1 MALTLTAVVLLV
13 TPVIYLSM
21 NAAQPPGDA
30 GLRTVRAYL
39 RAVYARDFTSSY
51 RYISSPD
58 RRVRDQASYV
68 KSQANYTGFAAQ
80 VARQLA
86 GYGDIRILKQTNE
99 ADRPH
104 IEIAYRFPAPE
115 DLAPLVLNWDEE
127 KLNGLSLAER
137 RRLLDALQQRQRDR
151 KLVMVQGQEGF
162 DLIKEDNAWRIF
174 FDWAGGLKV
183 KLSAI
188 PPAAT
193 IDVRFTQQEIVVTS
207 DEPFQVNLIV
217 KNRGKRALT
226 FVVAHQVD
234 PNNIIGQLEM
244 IECGLSGPVTLD
256 SGSEREFTMA
266 YLLSSEVRHS
276 IKEIA
281 LTYRFR
287 LMDGIP

>member
-1 MALTLTAVVLLV
+1 MLAAVVFLA
-13 TPVIYLSM
+13 TPVLYLNGQS
-21 NAAQPPGDA
+21 AQPPGDA

-51 RYISSPD
+51 RYISSAD
-58 RRVRDQASYV
+58 RRVRDQKSYV
-68 KSQANYTGFAAQ
+68 ESQANYTGFAAQ
-80 VARQLA
+80 VARKLA
-86 GYGDIRILKQTNE
+86 GYGDIRVLKQITE
-99 ADRPH
+99 TDHPH
-104 IEIAYRFPAPE
+104 IEIAFKFPAPE

-137 RRLLDALQQRQRDR
+137 RRLLGALQQRHRER

-162 DLIKEDNAWRIF
+162 DLIKEDSAWRIF
-174 FDWAGGLKV
+174 FDWASGLKV

-188 PPAAT
+188 PPAAA
-193 IDVRFTQQEIVVTS
+193 IDVRLAQQEFVVPS

-217 KNRGKRALT
+217 NNSGKRALT
-226 FVVAHQVD
+226 FVVTHQVG
-234 PNNIIGQLEM
+234 PKNIIGQLEM

-256 SGSEREFTMA
+256 SGSEKEFTMA
-266 YLLSSEVRHS
+266 YLLSGEVRHS

-287 LMDGIP
+287 VLGGLP